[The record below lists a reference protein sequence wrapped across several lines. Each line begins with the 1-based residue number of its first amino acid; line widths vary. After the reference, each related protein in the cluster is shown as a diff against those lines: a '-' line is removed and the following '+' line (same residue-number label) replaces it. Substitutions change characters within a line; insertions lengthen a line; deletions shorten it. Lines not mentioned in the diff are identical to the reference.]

1 MKYSE
6 KGLLKERSIMQELP
20 IVCKHSC
27 SYTYAKVTKYRPLY
41 VLLLEYDAAENRY
54 YANFVKED
62 GRLYGRHY
70 DRWVSWDAET
80 IRELQISM
88 DNLPE
93 KVLRTVHEQIEV
105 FEEVNKRCHINKR
118 K

>member
-1 MKYSE
+1 MK
-6 KGLLKERSIMQELP
+6 KLP
-20 IVCKHSC
+20 IVCKHNC

-41 VLLLEYDAAENRY
+41 VLLLEYDAAGNRY
-54 YANFVKED
+54 YANFIKED

-70 DRWVSWDAET
+70 DRWISWDDDT
-80 IRELQISM
+80 IQELQISI

-93 KVLRTVHEQIEV
+93 KVLKTVQEQIAV
-105 FEEVNKRCHINKR
+105 FEEVNRRCPVNR